1 MISTIDMP
9 SKDHLKISILV
20 VDDDETFRK
29 RLAKALTSRGYD
41 VQVAE
46 DYDSAMSQC
55 QQESPEWAILDLKM
69 PKKSGLELLQAMLS
83 LDSTIQI
90 LILTGYGSIATAI
103 EAVKIGAI
111 HYLTKPADVDEILG
125 AFAQHTQLAQS
136 QQSHKAVDPQINET
150 LKLEADLHNVPSLAR
165 VEWEHIQRVLS
176 DVQGNISQASRLL
189 GIHRRSLQ
197 RKLSKNP
204 VNR

>member
-1 MISTIDMP
+1 MTSTADTQ
-9 SKDHLKISILV
+9 SKDNLKISILV

-41 VQVAE
+41 VQMAE

-83 LDSTIQI
+83 FDATIQI

-111 HYLTKPADVDEILG
+111 HYLTKPADVDEILS

-136 QQSHKAVDPQINET
+136 HQSYKAVDPQINEN

-165 VEWEHIQRVLS
+165 VEWEHIQRVLN

>member
-1 MISTIDMP
+1 MTSTADTH
-9 SKDHLKISILV
+9 SKDNLKISILV

-41 VQVAE
+41 VQMAE

-69 PKKSGLELLQAMLS
+69 PKKSGLELLEAMLS
-83 LDSTIQI
+83 FDATIQI

-125 AFAQHTQLAQS
+125 AFAQHTQFAQS
-136 QQSHKAVDPQINET
+136 HQSHKAVDPQINEN

-165 VEWEHIQRVLS
+165 VEWEHIQRVLN